1 MWRHFQAQQEAIF
14 AYKTG
19 QTQQKLH
26 IKPTE
31 NITTKEYKHLNLYT
45 KTKKQH
51 VSLHRNE
58 RSGDKTP
65 SKIQKQGLATTSATI
80 SHIITFCRCVTAQLW
95 YLGPIKSQPRETK
108 YERVCCYCRF
118 YRVFHSGCRLSAV
131 AVTALSRL
139 IIQNPLLLNDNHHF
153 GADYS
158 TAFCLF

>member
-1 MWRHFQAQQEAIF
+1 
-14 AYKTG
+14 G
-19 QTQQKLH
+19 
-26 IKPTE
+26 
-31 NITTKEYKHLNLYT
+31 
-45 KTKKQH
+45 
-51 VSLHRNE
+51 NE

-65 SKIQKQGLATTSATI
+65 SKIQKQGLAPTTTTI
-80 SHIITFCRCVTAQLW
+80 SHKITFCRCVTAQLW

-131 AVTALSRL
+131 PVTALSRL
-139 IIQNPLLLNDNHHF
+139 IIQNPVSLNDNHRF